1 MSASDSTPPPAATA
15 FTGERFVPSCSGEIA
30 YEHWHRYAF
39 ARRFAAGKRV
49 LDAACGEGYGTAL
62 LAAVAASVVGI
73 DIDIATIDH
82 ARATYGEGK
91 RIRFLAGSC
100 TGLPLPSASF
110 DVVVSFETIEHLPAA
125 EQSEMLSEFA
135 RVLAPDGVLVIS
147 SPNRRLYS
155 DARDYVN
162 PFHLQEL
169 YRDDLARLLGA
180 RFPAQR
186 WYHQRLAFWSGIW
199 AEQGKEQ
206 AAAAPATAD
215 VDSGTETGNP
225 AALAETW
232 VGDAERIAPY
242 SAPEGMYFI
251 VVAARNAVALPA
263 AGAGISLFT
272 DAGDSEL
279 KRAEA
284 NAREVLRLDHLLKE
298 NGAALARQAGHVKHL
313 EALVAERERLV
324 VERDAAV
331 TRHAAHI
338 QHLERLVA
346 ERERIV
352 VERDRQLA
360 EANAAREVR
369 DTSIAALE
377 KQLIS
382 LEIGR
387 TRLESERTRL
397 AAALA
402 AQERVIA
409 YLSTFRGWLGWPS
422 RRVRHWRGRAR

>member
-62 LAAVAASVVGI
+62 LGAVAASVVGI
-73 DIDIATIDH
+73 DLDIATIDH
-82 ARATYGEGK
+82 ARVTYGEGI
-91 RIRFLAGSC
+91 RIRFVAASC
-100 TGLPLPSASF
+100 SGLPLPSASF
-110 DVVVSFETIEHLPAA
+110 DVVVSFETIEHLQAA
-125 EQSEMLSEFA
+125 EQPDMLSEFA

-199 AEQGKEQ
+199 AERSGKQ
-206 AAAAPATAD
+206 SASA
-215 VDSGTETGNP
+215 GTGLGASAGIDDANE

-232 VGDAERIAPY
+232 VGDGERVAQY

-251 VVAARNAVALPA
+251 VVAARNAATLPA

-284 NAREVLRLDHLLKE
+284 NAREVLRLDHLLKQ
-298 NGAALARQAGHVKHL
+298 NDAVLVRQAGHVEHL
-313 EALVAERERLV
+313 EGLVA
-324 VERDAAV
+324 
-331 TRHAAHI
+331 
-338 QHLERLVA
+338 
-346 ERERIV
+346 
-352 VERDRQLA
+352 ERDRQLA
-360 EANAAREVR
+360 EANAARGER
-369 DTSIAALE
+369 DTNIAALE
-377 KQLIS
+377 KQLVS
-382 LEIGR
+382 LEVGR

-397 AAALA
+397 EAALA

-409 YLSTFRGWLGWPS
+409 YLSSFRGWLGWPW
-422 RRVRHWRGRAR
+422 RRMRQRLGRAR

>member
-1 MSASDSTPPPAATA
+1 MSASDTPSVATA

-62 LAAVAASVVGI
+62 LGAVAASVVGI

-82 ARATYGEGK
+82 ARATYGEGN
-91 RIRFLAGSC
+91 RVRFIAASC
-100 TGLPLPSASF
+100 SGLPLPSASF
-110 DVVVSFETIEHLPAA
+110 DVVVSFETIEHLQAA
-125 EQSEMLSEFA
+125 EQPDMLSEFA

-147 SPNRRLYS
+147 SPNRSLYS

-162 PFHLQEL
+162 PFHRQEL

-199 AEQGKEQ
+199 AERDEEQ
-206 AAAAPATAD
+206 AARAADGANP
-215 VDSGTETGNP
+215 GTETGSP

-232 VGDAERIAPY
+232 VGDSERIAPY
-242 SAPEGMYFI
+242 SVPEGMYFV
-251 VVAARNAVALPA
+251 VVAARNAAALPA
-263 AGAGISLFT
+263 AGAGLSLFA

-279 KRAEA
+279 KRCEA
-284 NAREVLRLDHLLKE
+284 NAREVLRLDALLKE
-298 NGAALARQAGHVKHL
+298 NDAALTRQAGHVKHL

-331 TRHAAHI
+331 TRHTAHI
-338 QHLERLVA
+338 HHLEGLVA

-352 VERDRQLA
+352 VERDRQIA
-360 EANAAREVR
+360 ESNAAREGR
-369 DTSIAALE
+369 EAKIAALE
-377 KQLIS
+377 KQVIS
-382 LEIGR
+382 LEVGR

-397 AAALA
+397 QTALA

-409 YLSTFRGWLGWPS
+409 YLSSFRGWIGWPG
-422 RRVRHWRGRAR
+422 RRLRQRLHRPR

>member
-1 MSASDSTPPPAATA
+1 
-15 FTGERFVPSCSGEIA
+15 
-30 YEHWHRYAF
+30 
-39 ARRFAAGKRV
+39 
-49 LDAACGEGYGTAL
+49 
-62 LAAVAASVVGI
+62 
-73 DIDIATIDH
+73 
-82 ARATYGEGK
+82 
-91 RIRFLAGSC
+91 
-100 TGLPLPSASF
+100 
-110 DVVVSFETIEHLPAA
+110 
-125 EQSEMLSEFA
+125 
-135 RVLAPDGVLVIS
+135 
-147 SPNRRLYS
+147 
-155 DARDYVN
+155 
-162 PFHLQEL
+162 L
-169 YRDDLARLLGA
+169 YRDDLARLLSP

-199 AEQGKEQ
+199 AERGEEQGAMRRAEHDLD
-206 AAAAPATAD
+206 PDTEGTNEAT
-215 VDSGTETGNP
+215 
-225 AALAETW
+225 LAETW
-232 VGDAERIAPY
+232 VGDAERVAPY

-251 VVAARNAVALPA
+251 VVAARNAAALPA

-284 NAREVLRLDHLLKE
+284 NAREVLRLDTLLKE
-298 NGAALARQAGHVKHL
+298 NDAALARQAGHVEHL

-331 TRHAAHI
+331 TRHAAHV

-360 EANAAREVR
+360 DANTARDER
-369 DTSIAALE
+369 ATNIAALE

-397 AAALA
+397 AAAIV

-409 YLSTFRGWLGWPS
+409 YLSTFRGWIGWPW

>member
-1 MSASDSTPPPAATA
+1 MSASVPTPSPSETA
-15 FTGERFVPSCSGEIA
+15 FTGERFLPSCSGEIA

-39 ARRFAAGKRV
+39 ARRFAQGKRV

-62 LAAVAASVVGI
+62 LGAVAASVVGI

-82 ARATYGEGK
+82 ARATYGEGN
-91 RIRFLAGSC
+91 RIGFLAGSC
-100 TGLPLPSASF
+100 SRLPVPLACV
-110 DVVVSFETIEHLPAA
+110 DVVVSFETIEHLEAT
-125 EQSEMLSEFA
+125 EQPDMLSEFA
-135 RVLAPDGVLVIS
+135 RVLAPDGLLVIS
-147 SPNRRLYS
+147 SPNKSLYS

-169 YRDDLARLLGA
+169 YRDDLARLLGP

-199 AEQGKEQ
+199 AKRGEEQGAMRRAEDGLD
-206 AAAAPATAD
+206 P
-215 VDSGTETGNP
+215 GTEGANEAT
-225 AALAETW
+225 LAETW
-232 VGDAERIAPY
+232 VGDAEGVAPY

-284 NAREVLRLDHLLKE
+284 NAREALRLDALLKE
-298 NGAALARQAGHVKHL
+298 NDAALVRQAGHVEHL
-313 EALVAERERLV
+313 EA
-324 VERDAAV
+324 
-331 TRHAAHI
+331 
-338 QHLERLVA
+338 LVA

-360 EANAAREVR
+360 DAKTARDER

-377 KQLIS
+377 KRLIS
-382 LEIGR
+382 F
-387 TRLESERTRL
+387 ESERTRL

-409 YLSTFRGWLGWPS
+409 YLSTFRGWIGWPW

>member
-39 ARRFAAGKRV
+39 ARRFAPGKRV

-62 LAAVAASVVGI
+62 LGAVAASVVGI

-82 ARATYGEGK
+82 ARATYGEGD
-91 RIRFLAGSC
+91 RIRFLAASC
-100 TGLPLPSASF
+100 TGLPVPGASF
-110 DVVVSFETIEHLPAA
+110 DVVVSFETIEHLQAA
-125 EQSEMLSEFA
+125 EQPDMLSEFA

-169 YRDDLARLLGA
+169 YRDDLARLLSA

-199 AEQGKEQ
+199 VEEGKEEG
-206 AAAAPATAD
+206 ALRRAGHGAD
-215 VDSGTETGNP
+215 PDIEGANE

-232 VGDAERIAPY
+232 VGDAERVAPY
-242 SAPEGMYFI
+242 SSPEGMYFI
-251 VVAARNAVALPA
+251 VVAARNAAALPA
-263 AGAGISLFT
+263 AGPGISLFT

-298 NGAALARQAGHVKHL
+298 NDAALTRQAGHVEHL

-331 TRHAAHI
+331 TRHAAHV
-338 QHLERLVA
+338 QHLEGLVA

-360 EANAAREVR
+360 EANAAREER
-369 DTSIAALE
+369 DTNIAALE
-377 KQLIS
+377 KRLIA

-387 TRLESERTRL
+387 KRLESEHTRL
-397 AAALA
+397 QAALA
-402 AQERVIA
+402 ARERVIA
-409 YLSTFRGWLGWPS
+409 YLSSSRGWLGWPW
-422 RRVRHWRGRAR
+422 RRVRHWLGRPR

>member
-1 MSASDSTPPPAATA
+1 MSASDSSPPPAVPA
-15 FTGERFVPSCSGEIA
+15 FTGERFMPSCSGEIA

-62 LAAVAASVVGI
+62 LGTVAASVFGV
-73 DIDIATIDH
+73 DIDIATIDR
-82 ARATYGEGK
+82 ARMAYGEGN
-91 RIRFLAGSC
+91 RLRFVAAPCSS
-100 TGLPLPSASF
+100 LPLPSASV
-110 DVVVSFETIEHLPAA
+110 DVVVSFETIEHLEAA
-125 EQSEMLSEFA
+125 EQPEMLSEFA
-135 RVLAPDGVLVIS
+135 RVLAPDGILVIS
-147 SPNRRLYS
+147 SPNKRLYS
-155 DARDYVN
+155 DARAYVN

-169 YRDDLARLLGA
+169 YRDDLARLLRA
-180 RFPAQR
+180 RFPAQH

-199 AEQGKEQ
+199 AEPGEEQGALRRAERG
-206 AAAAPATAD
+206 ADPDTEAPN
-215 VDSGTETGNP
+215 E

-232 VGDAERIAPY
+232 VGDADHITPY
-242 SAPEGMYFI
+242 SAPEGLYFI
-251 VVAARNAVALPA
+251 VVAARNAAALPA

-272 DAGDSEL
+272 DADDSEL

-298 NGAALARQAGHVKHL
+298 NADALARQAGHVEHL
-313 EALVAERERLV
+313 EALVVERERLV

-338 QHLERLVA
+338 QHLEGL
-346 ERERIV
+346 V
-352 VERDRQLA
+352 VERDRQLK
-360 EANAAREVR
+360 ERN
-369 DTSIAALE
+369 TNFAALE

-397 AAALA
+397 EAALS

-409 YLSTFRGWLGWPS
+409 YLQSFRGWIGWPW
-422 RRVRHWRGRAR
+422 RRIRHWLHRAR

>member
-1 MSASDSTPPPAATA
+1 MSASDPTPQPAAPV

-62 LAAVAASVVGI
+62 LGAVAASVVGV
-73 DIDIATIDH
+73 DIDVTTIDH
-82 ARATYGEGK
+82 ARATYGESN
-91 RIRFLAGSC
+91 RIRFVAASC
-100 TGLPLPSASF
+100 SGLPVPSASF
-110 DVVVSFETIEHLPAA
+110 DLVVSFETIEHLQAA
-125 EQSEMLSEFA
+125 EQPEMLSEFA

-147 SPNRRLYS
+147 SPNKRLYS
-155 DARDYVN
+155 DARDHIN

-199 AEQGKEQ
+199 AERGEEHGVLRRVGQGAESDPQ
-206 AAAAPATAD
+206 DANESAF
-215 VDSGTETGNP
+215 
-225 AALAETW
+225 AETW

-251 VVAARNAVALPA
+251 VVATRNAAALPA

-298 NGAALARQAGHVKHL
+298 NDAALVRQAGHVEHL

-331 TRHAAHI
+331 ARHTAHV

-346 ERERIV
+346 
-352 VERDRQLA
+352 ERDRQLA
-360 EANAAREVR
+360 EANAARVER
-369 DTSIAALE
+369 DRNVAAVG
-377 KQLIS
+377 KQLAS

-387 TRLESERTRL
+387 TRLESERARL
-397 AAALA
+397 EAALA
-402 AQERVIA
+402 AQERLIA
-409 YLSTFRGWLGWPS
+409 FLQSFRGWIGWPW
-422 RRVRHWRGRAR
+422 RRVRQWLGRAR

>member
-1 MSASDSTPPPAATA
+1 MSASDSSPPLAVPA
-15 FTGERFVPSCSGEIA
+15 FTGERFVPSCGGEIA

-62 LAAVAASVVGI
+62 LGAVATSVVGV

-82 ARATYGEGK
+82 ARVTYGEDN
-91 RIRFLAGSC
+91 RLRFFAASC
-100 TGLPLPSASF
+100 SGLPLPSGSV
-110 DVVVSFETIEHLPAA
+110 DIVVSFETIEHLEAA
-125 EQSEMLSEFA
+125 EQSAMLSEFA
-135 RVLAPDGVLVIS
+135 RVLAPDGILVIS
-147 SPNRRLYS
+147 SPNKRLYS
-155 DARDYVN
+155 DARAYVN

-169 YRDDLARLLGA
+169 YRDDLARLLRA
-180 RFPAQR
+180 RFPAQH

-199 AEQGKEQ
+199 AERDEEQGALRRPEHG
-206 AAAAPATAD
+206 AD
-215 VDSGTETGNP
+215 PDTEGSNE
-225 AALAETW
+225 AALAEAW
-232 VGDAERIAPY
+232 VGDADHITPY

-251 VVAARNAVALPA
+251 VVAARHAAALPA

-272 DAGDSEL
+272 DADDSEL

-284 NAREVLRLDHLLKE
+284 NAHEVLRLDHLLKE
-298 NGAALARQAGHVKHL
+298 NAAALARQAGHVEHL
-313 EALVAERERLV
+313 EALVVERERL
-324 VERDAAV
+324 
-331 TRHAAHI
+331 
-338 QHLERLVA
+338 
-346 ERERIV
+346 V

-360 EANAAREVR
+360 EA
-369 DTSIAALE
+369 DTALKERNTNFAALE

-397 AAALA
+397 EAALA

-409 YLSTFRGWLGWPS
+409 FQQSFRGWIGWPW
-422 RRVRHWRGRAR
+422 RRVRHWLHRAR